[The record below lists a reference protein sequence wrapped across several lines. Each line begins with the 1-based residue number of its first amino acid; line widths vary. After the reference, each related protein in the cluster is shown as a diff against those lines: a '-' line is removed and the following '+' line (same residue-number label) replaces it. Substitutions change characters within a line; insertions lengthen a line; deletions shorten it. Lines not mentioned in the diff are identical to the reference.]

1 MKKYKPSNTLREM
14 KYRYGIYL
22 LSLNQ
27 FLTIKTLESFHIE
40 KYNLVL
46 SHFLDTSRLTFF
58 GGVLAVVLSHL
69 KFELLY
75 ELHAA
80 HVVYSFGASAAHA
93 HTLILNSQVTHY
105 TAANDTGE
113 YSSVCRK
120 VCFLYPI
127 F

>member
-1 MKKYKPSNTLREM
+1 MTSTVVDLMMKYKIKKYKPSNTLREM

-27 FLTIKTLESFHIE
+27 FLTIKTLGSFHIE

-80 HVVYSFGASAAHA
+80 HVENSFGCTCTYS
-93 HTLILNSQVTHY
+93 HT
-105 TAANDTGE
+105 
-113 YSSVCRK
+113 
-120 VCFLYPI
+120 
-127 F
+127 